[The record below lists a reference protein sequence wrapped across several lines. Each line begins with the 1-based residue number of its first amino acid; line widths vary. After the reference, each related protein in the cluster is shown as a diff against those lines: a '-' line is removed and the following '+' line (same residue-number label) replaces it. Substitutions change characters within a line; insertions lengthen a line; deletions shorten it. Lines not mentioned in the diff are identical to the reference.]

1 MNTNPDQVILRYED
15 DSEAVR
21 LDRFVASAL
30 DDLSRTNAARLIRDG
45 LVTVNG
51 TQTRPSFQLRQGD
64 LVRVE
69 RRTPVSELI
78 GEPGN
83 ITRILETPNFLA
95 IDKPAG
101 IVMHPG
107 AGTMSGTLAHHL
119 LFHYPELF
127 NVGHPRRPGIVHRL
141 DKGTSGVV
149 LVARTPAL
157 YTHLSRLFEQRK
169 IHKRYLL
176 FARGIPESSFGR
188 INASMGRHP
197 TRRTQM
203 AVVSRGRP
211 AETTYRV
218 IAKARNTALIEAV
231 PLTGRTHQIRVHMAA
246 IGHPILGDTTYGKSD
261 TLATRPLLHAWTIQ
275 FDDLLGSHWT
285 AAAPLPEDFQS
296 TADALGICL
305 PQTPESG
312 LSYPDSDPDP
322 NPAGRS
328 QNRPG

>member
-1 MNTNPDQVILRYED
+1 MNTNPDQIILRYENN
-15 DSEAVR
+15 SKTVR
-21 LDRFVASAL
+21 LDQFVASAL

-51 TQTRPSFQLRQGD
+51 TQTRPSLQLRLGD
-64 LVRVE
+64 LVCVE
-69 RRTPVSELI
+69 RRLPVPELL

-83 ITRILETPNFLA
+83 ITRVLETPNFLA

-149 LVARTPAL
+149 LIARTPAF
-157 YTHLSRLFEQRK
+157 YTHLSRLFENRK

-188 INASMGRHP
+188 INASVGRHP
-197 TRRTQM
+197 TRRTKM

-218 IAKARNTALIEAV
+218 IANGHNTALIEAA
-231 PLTGRTHQIRVHMAA
+231 PLTGRTHQIRVHLAA
-246 IGHPILGDTTYGKSD
+246 IGHPILGDTTYGKAD
-261 TLATRPLLHAWTIQ
+261 GLATRPLLHAWTLQ
-275 FDDLLGSHWT
+275 FDDLVGSHWT
-285 AAAPLPEDFQS
+285 ASAPLPEDFQS
-296 TADALGICL
+296 TADTLGICL
-305 PQTPESG
+305 PPTPSSG
-312 LSYPDSDPDP
+312 LSYPDP
-322 NPAGRS
+322 NPPDRS
-328 QNRPG
+328 QNHPG